1 MTTARIRIR
10 DTRFALFISFALERV
25 LLQREHRAGGIG
37 DDDHRAVSAFGR
49 CGHHDLATQSRHTRG
64 QRGGVVDQHVRQPV
78 RLDVRDICRK
88 LEQASAAQLRLLQ
101 RLARAAPEQQL
112 RFSGI
117 ETLKHFLEATA
128 ATKAAMADTELAR
141 LWKKVAAPT
150 SAPGA

>member
-1 MTTARIRIR
+1 MASFKRAHLLIVD
-10 DTRFALFISFALERV
+10 DTPPGHPADEAP
-25 LLQREHRAGGIG
+25 LLA
-37 DDDHRAVSAFGR
+37 
-49 CGHHDLATQSRHTRG
+49 
-64 QRGGVVDQHVRQPV
+64 
-78 RLDVRDICRK
+78 LDVDMPLDASELEEQRIAREIGGADRL